1 MEYINEALA
10 EDDGGYYYTTEFHTA
25 IRFEDLQHVISDKCA
40 GENNTFQSE
49 YKVFYAITL
58 QYITLPTIKSET
70 NDSFSPVRK
79 SLLALLYHIYHTMN
93 VSSSKLAMI

>member
-1 MEYINEALA
+1 MNEALV
-10 EDDGGYYYTTEFHTA
+10 EDNGGYYNTAEVNTA
-25 IRFEDLQHVISDKCA
+25 IRFEDLQRVISDKCA

-70 NDSFSPVRK
+70 NDSFS
-79 SLLALLYHIYHTMN
+79 S
-93 VSSSKLAMI
+93 VSNLPS